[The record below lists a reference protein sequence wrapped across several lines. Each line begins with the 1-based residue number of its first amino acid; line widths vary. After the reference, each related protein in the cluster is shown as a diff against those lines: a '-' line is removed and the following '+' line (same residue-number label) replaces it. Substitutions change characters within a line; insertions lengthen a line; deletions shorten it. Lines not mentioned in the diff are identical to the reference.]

1 MTEEEREE
9 ILQELGKVCVKL
21 SKRGPSGDGDGR
33 VSLCV
38 CVQLE
43 EEISTLRQVLSSK
56 EKQHADLKQKLG
68 INPLSEFRSNFSR
81 GWRDMQTS
89 VAWVYTDRR
98 KCLCV
103 CEGENKLPVLFSVN
117 MDDLWKNMCSGIS
130 HEMAALADK

>member
-1 MTEEEREE
+1 MIGFLDSEHLKESDEEVNLSSSIMTEEEREE

-21 SKRGPSGDGDGR
+21 SKHCPGGDGDGR
-33 VSLCV
+33 VNFSLCV

-56 EKQHADLKQKLG
+56 EKQHADLRQKLG

-89 VAWVYTDRR
+89 VA
-98 KCLCV
+98 
-103 CEGENKLPVLFSVN
+103 
-117 MDDLWKNMCSGIS
+117 
-130 HEMAALADK
+130 